1 MSRMPELQYMFI
13 YLGWQCNLNCKH
25 CWVPK
30 DQYELTAQLTE
41 SMIDECLKFAKQ
53 MNVKSIKISGGEPM
67 LHKENVE
74 KIIKFAKEHGVFVSI
89 ETNGT
94 LIDKKFVENNCYERL
109 SYSVSIDSP
118 EAKIHNDFRGSEF
131 AFEKSVDAI
140 KHIIDNGM
148 GCGVT
153 YSTYDGNE
161 NCIERMIRFCKNN
174 GVKHMKINPIVK
186 MGRAENFDDNYSMTT
201 ISPEKI
207 LQLYSKYCLQEQNG
221 VNVSIMVPPAFSG
234 LYFLKDIS
242 RKNPENICSNCP
254 TFNILSILPNGDV
267 GLCAEAYRS
276 NDLKFGNINQQSL
289 DDIWSGEKM
298 KQFRNSLF
306 CNLEGVCG
314 ACQVKEIC
322 WGGCRAIALKKYGR
336 VNAPNPFCQEMKEKG
351 KFFLSGKR

>member
-30 DQYELTAQLTE
+30 DQYEMEAHLSE
-41 SMIDECLKFAKQ
+41 SMVDECLQFAEQ
-53 MNVKSIKISGGEPM
+53 MNVRSIKISGGEPM
-67 LHKENVE
+67 LYKKSVA
-74 KIIKFAKEHGVFVSI
+74 KIINFAKKYGIYISI

-94 LIDKKFVENNCYERL
+94 LLDKKFVEDNYYERL
-109 SYSVSIDSP
+109 SYSVSIDSSD
-118 EAKIHNDFRGSEF
+118 AQVHNAFRGAKF

-140 KHIIDNGM
+140 KYIIDNGM

-161 NCIERMIRFCKNN
+161 NDIDRMIRFCENN
-174 GVKHMKINPIVK
+174 AVKHMKINPIVK

-207 LQLYSKYCLQEQNG
+207 LQLYAKYCLHERNG
-221 VNVSIMVPPAFSG
+221 VHVSIMVPPAFSG
-234 LYFLKDIS
+234 LYFLKDIAQ
-242 RKNPENICSNCP
+242 KNPENICANCP

-289 DDIWSGEKM
+289 YDIWNGEKM
-298 KQFRNSLF
+298 QQFRNSLF
-306 CNLEGVCG
+306 CELDGVCSD
-314 ACQVKEIC
+314 CRVKEIC
-322 WGGCRAIALKKYGR
+322 WGGCRAIALKKYGK

-351 KFFLSGKR
+351 KFFLSGK

>member
-1 MSRMPELQYMFI
+1 MDRKPELQYMFI

-30 DQYELTAQLTE
+30 DQYELTSHLTE
-41 SMIDECLKFAKQ
+41 SMIEECLQFAKQ

-67 LHKENVE
+67 LHKGNVTT
-74 KIIKFAKEHGVFVSI
+74 IINFAKKFDMNVSI

-94 LIDKKFVENNCYERL
+94 LLDKNFIKENFYERL

-118 EAKIHNDFRGSEF
+118 DSRIHNEFRGAEF
-131 AFEKSVDAI
+131 AFEKSVEAI
-140 KHIIDNGM
+140 KHIINHRM

-161 NCIERMIRFCKNN
+161 DEIERMIRFCSSN

-207 LQLYSKYCLQEQNG
+207 LQLYSKYCLQKQNG
-221 VNVSIMVPPAFSG
+221 VCVSIMVPPAFSG
-234 LYFLKDIS
+234 LFFLQDIA
-242 RKNPENICSNCP
+242 RKNPNNMCSNCP

-276 NDLKFGNINQQSL
+276 NDLKFGNINQQKL
-289 DDIWSGEKM
+289 YDIWNGEKM
-298 KQFRNSLF
+298 QQFRNSLF
-306 CNLEGVCG
+306 CGLEGVCG
-314 ACQVKEIC
+314 NCQVKEIC

-336 VNAPNPFCQEMKEKG
+336 VNAPNPFCQEMKDKG
-351 KFFLSGKR
+351 KFFLSGK